1 MIDSREE
8 NRTAGIADAKEQI
21 SAIQRVIDGRLY
33 TVKVHFRDDAT
44 RTAKETMKSILMH
57 EIDARAD
64 SEGNFN

>member
-8 NRTAGIADAKEQI
+8 NRTAGIADAQEQI
-21 SAIQRVIDGRLY
+21 PAIQRVIDGRLY
-33 TVKVHFRDDAT
+33 TVKIHFRDGAT

-64 SEGNFN
+64 SEDNFN

>member
-1 MIDSREE
+1 IDSREE
-8 NRTAGIADAKEQI
+8 NRTAGIADAQEQI
-21 SAIQRVIDGRLY
+21 PAIQRVIDGRLY
-33 TVKVHFRDDAT
+33 TVKIHFRDGAT